1 MILQQGDVL
10 IEKVP
15 QIKGKK
21 LNHLTLAYG
30 EVTNHHHT
38 ITKGDAELYEDNG
51 TLYLRVLSD
60 EASLTHQ
67 EHQTLT
73 IPKGDFIVK
82 RVREVDHFAEEVRQ
96 VRD

>member
-1 MILQQGDVL
+1 MYQQGDVIL
-10 IEKVP
+10 VKGD
-15 QIKGKK
+15 IKGKR
-21 LNHLTLAYG
+21 LNHLTLAFG
-30 EVTNHHHT
+30 EHTGHHHT

-60 EASLTHQ
+60 KASLTHQ

-82 RVREVDHFAEEVRQ
+82 RVREYDHFAEEARRVQ
-96 VRD
+96 D